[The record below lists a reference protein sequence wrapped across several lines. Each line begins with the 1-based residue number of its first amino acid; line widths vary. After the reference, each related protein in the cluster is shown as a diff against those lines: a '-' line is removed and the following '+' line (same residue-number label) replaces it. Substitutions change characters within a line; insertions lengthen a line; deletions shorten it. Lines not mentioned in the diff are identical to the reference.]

1 MILLPLTS
9 LLTFLCPQ
17 RRLTNETKQEER
29 WQYLKDDLTLPYLP
43 ACREKLPPET
53 WGGADEKVQSML
65 SVALTLL
72 AEAAV
77 PNDWK
82 SEPSTALRWK
92 GKRTQMWRRVSAGSP
107 ESTGLLG
114 PSDAPV
120 GAGVPRPSHCFCGIF
135 SPVFPPAGP
144 AVWLCLNCHPAKAA
158 WWHAQ
163 TLTQKTHQVYRPCQN
178 CFQTQFE
185 PASQFK
191 NTPSREPMR
200 FENKENQKS
209 KANTHTHL
217 FTHSLFKSCLF
228 QRRSKMSRAKLFKN
242 KNSIKFVLHMS
253 MGSQKFN
260 LG

>member
-1 MILLPLTS
+1 M
-9 LLTFLCPQ
+9 
-17 RRLTNETKQEER
+17 
-29 WQYLKDDLTLPYLP
+29 
-43 ACREKLPPET
+43 
-53 WGGADEKVQSML
+53 
-65 SVALTLL
+65 
-72 AEAAV
+72 
-77 PNDWK
+77 
-82 SEPSTALRWK
+82 
-92 GKRTQMWRRVSAGSP
+92 
-107 ESTGLLG
+107 
-114 PSDAPV
+114 

-209 KANTHTHL
+209 KANTHTHTYSLIHYLNLAFSREDLRCHEPNYLKTKIVLNL
-217 FTHSLFKSCLF
+217 FCTCQWDHKS
-228 QRRSKMSRAKLFKN
+228 ST
-242 KNSIKFVLHMS
+242 
-253 MGSQKFN
+253 
-260 LG
+260 